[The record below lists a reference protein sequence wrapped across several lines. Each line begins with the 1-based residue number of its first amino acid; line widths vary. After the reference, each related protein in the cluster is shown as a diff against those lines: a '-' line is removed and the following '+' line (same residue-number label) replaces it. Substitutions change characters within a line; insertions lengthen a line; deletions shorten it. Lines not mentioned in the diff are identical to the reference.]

1 MLVWKTYF
9 GTAPYLARLLP
20 FFHRYAGGA
29 KAESKVSWNGRESF
43 EKAAPY
49 PWFAKTQ
56 FTHSQ
61 RLTAVMASEKVVSTL
76 PGHSTRPAARA
87 RTGNRSYNTA
97 TTENNPNR

>member
-1 MLVWKTYF
+1 DSVSGSGQLPLNVIDGEIAFPHRDHQVSQRITDRSQSRLL
-9 GTAPYLARLLP
+9 GDAREARLLP

-56 FTHSQ
+56 GSYCVSGGQ
-61 RLTAVMASEKVVSTL
+61 LASITL
-76 PGHSTRPAARA
+76 
-87 RTGNRSYNTA
+87 N
-97 TTENNPNR
+97 

>member
-1 MLVWKTYF
+1 MDYRGQIVKYTVFYSWQSDS
-9 GTAPYLARLLP
+9 ARLLP

-56 FTHSQ
+56 RSSCVSGGYNPEFVATLFT
-61 RLTAVMASEKVVSTL
+61 ESTY
-76 PGHSTRPAARA
+76 TR
-87 RTGNRSYNTA
+87 
-97 TTENNPNR
+97 